1 MSVYF
6 VFGLL
11 FTISLLEMS
20 KNDIQQN
27 QNNVE
32 AYKEYVYHAMIFSK
46 RGSTSRGLTFR
57 HDIL

>member
-11 FTISLLEMS
+11 FTSLLEMS

-32 AYKEYVYHAMIFSK
+32 TYKEYVYF
-46 RGSTSRGLTFR
+46 LCVLFV
-57 HDIL
+57 

>member
-32 AYKEYVYHAMIFSK
+32 TYKENVYF
-46 RGSTSRGLTFR
+46 LCVLFV
-57 HDIL
+57 

>member
-20 KNDIQQN
+20 KNDIQPN

-32 AYKEYVYHAMIFSK
+32 TYKEYVYF
-46 RGSTSRGLTFR
+46 LCVLFV
-57 HDIL
+57 